1 MKKIFLLPAI
11 CSALLLSSCT
21 TVYKTADTADV
32 KNHVNTYPEVADLD
46 VQAKVTKTMT
56 WSFRPFYLGEPK
68 KSTAKGNLISDV
80 LKENNADVLLEPQ
93 FHFEKTQYGQRTLT
107 VSGYP
112 ATYKNFR
119 KATDADLNAIKVCT
133 DSNEK
138 KQYNHEKSG
147 FLFKIF
153 K

>member
-56 WSFRPFYLGEPK
+56 WSFRPFYLGE
-68 KSTAKGNLISDV
+68 
-80 LKENNADVLLEPQ
+80 NNADVLLEPQ
-93 FHFEKTQYGQRTLT
+93 FHFEKTQYGQRSLT

>member
-1 MKKIFLLPAI
+1 MKKIFLLSAI
-11 CSALLLSSCT
+11 CSVIMLSSCT
-21 TVYKTADTADV
+21 TVYKTAGTTDV
-32 KNHVNTYPEVADLD
+32 KNYVNTYPEVADLD

-56 WSFRPFYLGEPK
+56 WIFRPFNLGEPK
-68 KSTAKGNLISDV
+68 KSTAKGNLIADV
-80 LKENNADVLLEPQ
+80 LKENNADLLLDPQ
-93 FHFEKTQYGQRTLT
+93 FHFEKTQYGQRSLT

-119 KATDADLNAIKVCT
+119 KATDADLNAIKVCKG
-133 DSNEK
+133 SNEK
-138 KQYNHEKSG
+138 EQYNGEKSG

>member
-1 MKKIFLLPAI
+1 MRV
-11 CSALLLSSCT
+11 S
-21 TVYKTADTADV
+21 
-32 KNHVNTYPEVADLD
+32 
-46 VQAKVTKTMT
+46 
-56 WSFRPFYLGEPK
+56 G
-68 KSTAKGNLISDV
+68 
-80 LKENNADVLLEPQ
+80 KECNVINADVLLEPQ
-93 FHFEKTQYGQRTLT
+93 FHFEKTQYGQRSLT